1 MLCNRKFN
9 QCPIFCQI
17 SYKLQSQSKTVSV
30 VQLLINDESIIIDS
44 KCCSTHHECTT
55 LVFVVSSPWVK
66 LHPVSSCL
74 PLPSCWRVG
83 LIAQA
88 RLASV
93 NLPLSSA
100 RSQVDG
106 LTTIMQSAETIEADY
121 RLKGLSLL
129 YNTAVQGESIER
141 PCHTQNRLSFSLDAK
156 QTPRLQNES

>member
-1 MLCNRKFN
+1 MVR
-9 QCPIFCQI
+9 
-17 SYKLQSQSKTVSV
+17 
-30 VQLLINDESIIIDS
+30 LLINDEGIRIDS
-44 KCCSTHHECTT
+44 KRCSTHCECTIFI
-55 LVFVVSSPWVK
+55 FVVGSPWVK
-66 LHPVSSCL
+66 LHYVSSCL
-74 PLPSCWRVG
+74 PLPSCWIVG
-83 LIAQA
+83 LIAED

-129 YNTAVQGESIER
+129 YNTAVQGESGER